1 MYNPMKSIML
11 ASALYIPHNT
21 DTDQPEELEKV
32 NICVEFVLNN
42 L

>member
-1 MYNPMKSIML
+1 MYNPMNSIML
-11 ASALYIPHNT
+11 ASALYIPTN
-21 DTDQPEELEKV
+21 TDQPEELEKV